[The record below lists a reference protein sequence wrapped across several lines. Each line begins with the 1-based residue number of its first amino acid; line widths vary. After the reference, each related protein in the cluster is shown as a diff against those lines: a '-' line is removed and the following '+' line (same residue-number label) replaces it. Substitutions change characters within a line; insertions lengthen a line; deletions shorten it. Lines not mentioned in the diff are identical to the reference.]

1 MEASPNGESISA
13 SEVNKEKLASSM
25 IHGLNFQHRQHAES
39 KFKPYSVSHLKL
51 TLLVDISQPQILEH
65 VDRKSIFHALK
76 DERARAHTML
86 SQFMEFHLFLNPT
99 SI

>member
-39 KFKPYSVSHLKL
+39 KF
-51 TLLVDISQPQILEH
+51 SQ
-65 VDRKSIFHALK
+65 KSILK
-76 DERARAHTML
+76 VFWPESKLKVNYSNNERINEGSKKHKIN
-86 SQFMEFHLFLNPT
+86 QQP
-99 SI
+99 